1 MMFKSSVTRF
11 VLVGLAATVA
21 LPAFA
26 QSPPPAVGSA
36 APPLELAAADGS
48 HRSLATIDGPRVLI
62 FYRGLW

>member
-1 MMFKSSVTRF
+1 MMNMSSVARF
-11 VLVGLAATVA
+11 VLVGLAATLS
-21 LPAFA
+21 LPASA
-26 QSPPPAVGSA
+26 ESPLPAVGSA

>member
-1 MMFKSSVTRF
+1 MNLNSMTRF
-11 VLVGLAATVA
+11 VMIGLAATVA
-21 LPAFA
+21 LPTFA
-26 QSPPPAVGSA
+26 QSPMPAVGSA

>member
-1 MMFKSSVTRF
+1 MMNVESVARF

-21 LPAFA
+21 LPTFA
-26 QSPPPAVGSA
+26 QLPMPAVGSS